1 VTVNSHSVG
10 KFVALLAVVSCLSH
24 GAFAEFKVDRSAMS
38 DAYWKIWNDD
48 VQARIDADIEQFRK
62 ADATVEV
69 AAPDVK
75 ASGGKVAFR
84 GFRGRYRL
92 TWNGADGKEHSKLV
106 ELK

>member
-1 VTVNSHSVG
+1 MVGRSFALLSVG
-10 KFVALLAVVSCLSH
+10 VWLSH
-24 GAFAEFKVDRSAMS
+24 GAFADFAIDRSVMS

-48 VQARIDADIEQFRK
+48 VQAKIDADIEKYRK

-75 ASGGKVAFR
+75 ASGGNVAFR

-92 TWNGADGKEHSKLV
+92 TWKDADGKERSKLV